1 MTDLQMQAL
10 RNAAASSAMEGL
22 PVEPQHMEVIERI
35 LNGDMTLEDYFRQ
48 LQSQQ
53 ENSGV
58 NSD

>member
-35 LNGDMTLEDYFRQ
+35 LNGEMTLEEYFRQ
-48 LQSQQ
+48 LQNQQ
-53 ENSGV
+53 ENIST
-58 NSD
+58 NSV